1 MMKLL
6 GLKPSHMLGD
16 REVITMNGTRP
27 FDDVID
33 TNLPEDEV
41 MAKIQQAEERMHSM
55 KTADTV
61 TMYALTCVHVYRD

>member
-1 MMKLL
+1 MKLL

-55 KTADTV
+55 KNADTV